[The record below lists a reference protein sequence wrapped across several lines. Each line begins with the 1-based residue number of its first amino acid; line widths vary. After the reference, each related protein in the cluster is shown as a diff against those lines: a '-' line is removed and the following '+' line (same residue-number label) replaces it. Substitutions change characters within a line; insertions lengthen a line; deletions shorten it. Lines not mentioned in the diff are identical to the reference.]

1 MEDQALQSILKELQ
15 ELRLLYQTLVEKIVP
30 LDKADQ
36 EEEAAV
42 ASEDEYASEDELF
55 KALG

>member
-15 ELRLLYQTLVEKIVP
+15 ELRLLYQTLVDKIVP
-30 LDKADQ
+30 LDKADP
-36 EEEAAV
+36 EEEAAI
-42 ASEDEYASEDELF
+42 ASEDEYASEEELF

>member
-15 ELRLLYQTLVEKIVP
+15 ELRLLYQTLVDKIVP
-30 LDKADQ
+30 LDKADP
-36 EEEAAV
+36 EEEAAIT
-42 ASEDEYASEDELF
+42 SEDEYASEDELF